1 MNATVKFPSAA
12 TCTIVID
19 ALKGDVTQANR
30 WKKAADALSAD
41 GVTAASLATVK
52 KGGNEDLR
60 TFVKAKIVMP
70 SFTAAEQRLLET
82 PTKGLSDEK
91 KGKKATLQM
100 DIGSRFSKI
109 ERHLKAAE
117 EAAAAAL
124 AGESEGAGA
133 KKPTR
138 EDTWRKTLSAIVD
151 QAQKAEGAKVN
162 DVSAF
167 IKALKDAIARIK

>member
-19 ALKGDVTQANR
+19 ALKGDVTQSNR

-70 SFTAAEQRLLET
+70 SFTVAEQKLLET

-100 DIGSRFSKI
+100 DVGSRLSKI
-109 ERHLKAAE
+109 ERHLQAAE
-117 EAAAAAL
+117 EAAANAL
-124 AGESEGAGA
+124 ANDSDGAGKTKA
-133 KKPTR
+133 TK
-138 EDTWRKTLSAIVD
+138 EDTWRKTLSTVLT
-151 QAQKAEGAKVN
+151 QVQSAEGVKIN

-167 IKALKDAIARIK
+167 VKALKDAIARIQ